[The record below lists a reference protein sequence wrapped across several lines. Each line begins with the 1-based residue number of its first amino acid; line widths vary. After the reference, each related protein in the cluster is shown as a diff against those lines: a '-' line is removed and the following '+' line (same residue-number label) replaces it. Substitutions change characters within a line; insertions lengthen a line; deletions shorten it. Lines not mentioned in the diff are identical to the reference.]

1 MSLFCPDISP
11 VQLALLGVV
20 VNPVPTPQTYLLL
33 TSFGFD
39 YRTVRCTKGE
49 HYMWKKTENEY
60 SGAEISSPS
69 AVPEQPMT
77 EQAVIGTSLVLRGDV
92 TGENDLLIQGQV
104 EGKVVLKKNS
114 VTVGRNGRVKADIYG
129 KVIRVEGKVQG
140 NLFGDDKI
148 VISKSGD
155 VRGNLCAPRVTLEEG
170 ARFKGSVDM
179 EAKDSSKQSASIPSA
194 ASVPEKDA
202 KPLVKEPEKEDKAGK
217 SGLKL
222 T

>member
-1 MSLFCPDISP
+1 
-11 VQLALLGVV
+11 
-20 VNPVPTPQTYLLL
+20 
-33 TSFGFD
+33 
-39 YRTVRCTKGE
+39 
-49 HYMWKKTENEY
+49 MWKKSDTEYSENEVP
-60 SGAEISSPS
+60 SPS

-77 EQAVIGTSLVLRGDV
+77 EQAVIGSSLVLKGDV

-114 VTVGRNGRVKADIYG
+114 VTIGRNGRVKADIYG

-148 VISKSGD
+148 IINKSGD
-155 VRGNLCAPRVTLEEG
+155 VQGNLSAPRVTLEDG

-179 EAKDSSKQSASIPSA
+179 EVKAPDRLSTSTSLASSA
-194 ASVPEKDA
+194 VEKSTKA
-202 KPLVKEPEKEDKAGK
+202 LVKEPEKEEKAGK